1 MPSLGIQ
8 SPPAS
13 DAHKCFV
20 LRCFR
25 SRFKAGASTSRADRL
40 AGLRNE
46 LLAQRAND
54 LRDVGLRVLSILT
67 GEELRQP
74 EYKPNTILIAKI

>member
-1 MPSLGIQ
+1 MRTSASFSGV
-8 SPPAS
+8 SVPAS
-13 DAHKCFV
+13 KLV
-20 LRCFR
+20 LRLV
-25 SRFKAGASTSRADRL
+25 APIAWP
-40 AGLRNE
+40 LRNE